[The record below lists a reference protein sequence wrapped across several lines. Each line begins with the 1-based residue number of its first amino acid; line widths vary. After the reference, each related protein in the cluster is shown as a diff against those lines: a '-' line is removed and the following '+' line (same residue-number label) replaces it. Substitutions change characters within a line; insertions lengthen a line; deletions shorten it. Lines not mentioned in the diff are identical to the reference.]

1 MEEFNIIQSARRGDL
16 DAFNQLVLDYQ
27 SQLYNQAYRL
37 LGNIQSAE
45 DVTQE
50 AFLSAYKKLDQ
61 FRGGSFRI
69 WLFRIVTNL
78 CYDELRRLKRHPS
91 TSIDHEFYGGPID
104 STDQTK
110 HSHRSPE
117 DMVILIELSKALQHS
132 LEKLPLAYRTAVV
145 LVDIQ
150 GLDYREAAVI
160 MGIKVGT
167 VKSRLSRGRKKL
179 LDDCKNLTIVIDLYQ
194 FDESPWSVSSRE
206 TYPVR
211 TA

>member
-1 MEEFNIIQSARRGDL
+1 MEEISIIQSARSGDL
-16 DAFNQLVLDYQ
+16 DAFNHLVLAYQ
-27 SQLYNQAYRL
+27 NQLYSQAYRL

-50 AFLSAYKKLDQ
+50 AFLSAYKKLDH

-78 CYDELRRLKRHPS
+78 CYDELRRIKRHPS
-91 TSIDHEFYGGPID
+91 ESMDLETYGRPVG
-104 STDQTK
+104 SNEQTTD
-110 HSHRSPE
+110 SHRSPE
-117 DMVILIELSKALQHS
+117 DMVILLELYDALQHG
-132 LEKLPLAYRTAVV
+132 LEKLPLASRTAVI

-150 GLDYREAAVI
+150 GLNYREAADV
-160 MGIKVGT
+160 MGSTLGT
-167 VKSRLSRGRKKL
+167 LKSRLWRGRKKL
-179 LDDCKNLTIVIDLYQ
+179 LDACKNLPIVIDLYQ
-194 FDESPWSVSSRE
+194 FDEPSWPVSSRE